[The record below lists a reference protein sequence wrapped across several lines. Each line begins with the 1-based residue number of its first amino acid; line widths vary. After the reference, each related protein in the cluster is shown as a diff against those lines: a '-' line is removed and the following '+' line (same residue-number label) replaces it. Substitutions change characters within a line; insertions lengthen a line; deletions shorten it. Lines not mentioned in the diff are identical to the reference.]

1 MTTLITIGGSLIA
14 GAVSIWAGVL
24 VRNWLIERRIKANT
38 DMRVGNVFAGV
49 YTAEGRPLLDECYV
63 VSLAG
68 KRVILETLDGARR
81 LNLANGQFGKTWMV
95 RSPGQTIARED
106 DDYYVC

>member
-1 MTTLITIGGSLIA
+1 MTTLLAIGGSLLT

-38 DMRVGNVFAGV
+38 DMRVGNVFAAV
-49 YTAEGRPLLDECYV
+49 HTAEGRQLLGECYV

-68 KRVILETLDGARR
+68 NRVIFEAVDGSGR
-81 LNLANGQFGKTWMV
+81 LNVANGQFGSLWPI